1 MMELYQIWFLLASC
15 IFGTTASVQKNMP
28 HNFSFASTFLSLG
41 VYKIEDYLVEADEE
55 GNAAEVLIIIWPD
68 ICGYKVD

>member
-1 MMELYQIWFLLASC
+1 
-15 IFGTTASVQKNMP
+15 MP

-55 GNAAEVLIIIWPD
+55 GNAAVVLILYDQIFAD
-68 ICGYKVD
+68 IKLIKNRFL